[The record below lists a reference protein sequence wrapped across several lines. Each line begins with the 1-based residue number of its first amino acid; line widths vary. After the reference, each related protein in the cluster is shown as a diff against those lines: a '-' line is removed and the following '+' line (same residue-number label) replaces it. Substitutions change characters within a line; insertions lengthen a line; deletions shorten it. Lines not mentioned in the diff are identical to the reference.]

1 MPRKM
6 IEQAELR
13 SQAETRPPATTMAGS
28 SGHADA
34 LLHELETYQIELDMR
49 NEELRRALAIL
60 EAARDR
66 YLEINA
72 FSPIGF
78 LTLNGSGQI
87 SEANLAAAT
96 LLGEE
101 RNRLVNSRFARF
113 VVPEERDDWHRK
125 ILHFVLNGGKAR
137 CELKLERGDGV
148 RFPCRID
155 CVSRA
160 AEDGLPWVR
169 IALTDISDLNLA
181 EEETRIAAA
190 AFEIQGCTVVTDA
203 NGIIVRVNPAFTRV
217 TGYSAE
223 EAVGNTLAL
232 LKSDRHEASFFRDLW
247 AHLKVEK
254 TWRGEVWTR
263 HKNGEIYAEWL
274 TLTAVR
280 TSEGETT
287 HYVGTLS
294 DITLND
300 EAEAEIHRLA
310 YYDPLTRLP
319 NRRLL
324 LDRLGRAQAVSTRTG
339 RYGAV
344 LFLDLDGFKLV
355 NDGFGHDVGDRLLIE
370 VTRRLHEAVREG
382 DSLARLGGDEFV
394 LVLENLDSEA
404 AEAAIQAR
412 QVGEKVRESLARIH
426 QINGGEFHCTASI
439 GIALLHGHDESV
451 ETLLKQADL
460 ALYQAKGALGNRVY
474 FYDPAMQATLNERKA
489 LEADLRL
496 ALKRGQLHLFYQA
509 QFDRARRV
517 IGAEA
522 LLRWRHPKRGT
533 VAPNDF
539 LPVAEDCGLIHA
551 IGHWVLNT
559 ACAQLHAWSSE
570 PDSRDLTLTVNVSS
584 RQFHHTAFV
593 DEVREALKT
602 SGADPSRLK
611 IEVTEHLVTADVDA
625 TSAKMRELK
634 AIGVGFSMDDFGMG
648 HSLLSH
654 LRQLPLE
661 QLKIDRAFLADLT
674 TDNHNAA
681 IVQALIT
688 LGRAMGLK
696 VVAEGVES
704 DAQMDYLD
712 QHHCATFQGNLFSLP
727 LPAAKFRKLLNL
739 AAGQRPLSASKPQRG
754 NIPLRSVIN
763 PDARSRAA

>member
-1 MPRKM
+1 MPKKM
-6 IEQAELR
+6 IDQAELR
-13 SQAETRPPATTMAGS
+13 RQAEARLAAPAMAGS
-28 SGHADA
+28 NGHTDK
-34 LLHELETYQIELDMR
+34 LLHELEVYQIELDMQ
-49 NEELRRALAIL
+49 NEELRRAMITL
-60 EAARDR
+60 EEARDR
-66 YLEINA
+66 YLDLNE
-72 FSPIGF
+72 FSPTGY

-87 SEANLAAAT
+87 SEANLTAAE

-101 RNRLVNSRFARF
+101 RD
-113 VVPEERDDWHRK
+113 EWHRK
-125 ILHFVLNGGKAR
+125 ILHIVLNGGMAR
-137 CELKLERGDGV
+137 CALNLERGDGV

-169 IALTDISDLNLA
+169 IALTDISDLKQA
-181 EEETRIAAA
+181 EEEARIAAT

-232 LKSDRHEASFFRDLW
+232 LKSDRHEAAFFRDLW
-247 AHLKVEK
+247 THLKSEK

-274 TLTAVR
+274 TLTAV
-280 TSEGETT
+280 TTPEGETT

-294 DITLND
+294 VITLND

-324 LDRLGRAQAVSTRTG
+324 LDLLGRAQAVSTRTG

-344 LFLDLDGFKLV
+344 LFLDLDGFKLI

-394 LVLENLDSEA
+394 LVLENLDTEA

-412 QVGEKVRESLARIH
+412 QVGEKVRESLARLY
-426 QINGGEFHCTASI
+426 QINGGEFHCSAII
-439 GIALLHGHDESV
+439 GIALLHGHDVPV
-451 ETLLKQADL
+451 ETLLKHADL
-460 ALYQAKGALGNRVY
+460 ALYQAKGALGNCVH
-474 FYDPAMQATLNERKA
+474 FYDPAMQAALNERKS

-496 ALKRGQLHLFYQA
+496 ALKRGQLQLYYQA
-509 QFDRARRV
+509 QFDRARHV

-522 LLRWRHPKRGT
+522 LLRWPHPKRGM

-539 LPVAEDCGLIHA
+539 LPVAEDSGLIHA
-551 IGHWVLNT
+551 IGQWVLNT
-559 ACAQLHAWSSE
+559 ACAQLHAWSTE
-570 PDSRDLTLTVNVSS
+570 ADSRDLTLTVNVSS

-593 DEVREALKT
+593 DEVRQALKA

-611 IEVTEHLVTADVDA
+611 IEVTEHLVTADMAA

-634 AIGVGFSMDDFGMG
+634 AIGIGFSMDDFGTG

-654 LRQLPLE
+654 LRQLPFE
-661 QLKIDRAFLADLT
+661 QLKIDRAFLTDLS
-674 TDNHNAA
+674 TDDHNAA
-681 IVQALIT
+681 IVQTLIT

-696 VVAEGVES
+696 VVAEGVET

-712 QHHCATFQGNLFSLP
+712 QHDCATFQGNIFSLP
-727 LPAAKFRKLLNL
+727 LPADKFRKLLNL
-739 AAGQRPLSASKPQRG
+739 PAENHLKSKYKHQRGTPPLRPL
-754 NIPLRSVIN
+754 IN